1 MIESNNRSQSDGI
14 HPAYSSAV
22 FNAITKDLSGEA
34 GRLVGGVFLHIMPTL
49 MLTEFQ
55 SERFYWAELRKMIHA
70 DIYLDDVRLD
80 LDLKLIKPFPNRM
93 YLALTE
99 KRNMSG
105 VYLPVRGAGEYDL
118 RVEWCV
124 RYGIGPDKAERI
136 THTQKIVID
145 DARGVDGVDGV
156 DDFPVLTIYSV
167 PEASYEYNNF
177 SGMSLKMY
185 ASSDAVATRERISV
199 FGTTVERKDNHVTFS
214 EAVKL
219 VFPLD
224 LYGASFF
231 IPMLQRLKV

>member
-1 MIESNNRSQSDGI
+1 MVESNTRGQSCGI

-22 FNAITKDLSGEA
+22 FDAITKDLTGEA
-34 GRLVGGVFLHIMPTL
+34 GRLAGGVFLHIMPTL

-55 SERFYWAELRKMIHA
+55 SERFYWAELREMIRA
-70 DIYLDDVRLD
+70 DVYLNDVKLN
-80 LDLKLIKPFPNRM
+80 LNLKLIKPFPNRM

-99 KRNMSG
+99 QRNVSG
-105 VYLPVRGAGEYDL
+105 IYLPIRGAGEYDL

-124 RYGIGPDKAERI
+124 RYGIGPKRVERI
-136 THTQKIVID
+136 SHIQKIVIESS
-145 DARGVDGVDGV
+145 DGVDGV

-199 FGTTVERKDNHVTFS
+199 FGTTVERKDSHVTFS